1 MSDILKDA
9 KVWLRS
15 AGNSGDKTE
24 ALVGIGYALIA
35 VVQELNIL
43 NDNIEGDK
51 NKEKK

>member
-1 MSDILKDA
+1 MSDILEDA

-35 VVQELNIL
+35 AVQELNIL
-43 NDNIEGDK
+43 NDNIDSNK
-51 NKEKK
+51 TKEKK